1 MEAKLQNKRPKFLNL
16 VKIRQPLPAVV
27 SILHRLTGV
36 LLFFPG
42 IPLLLCTLQLMLGT
56 QDDYQKLQS
65 FLLNPITKGGLLL
78 FLWFFLHHLFAG
90 IRHLALDL
98 HYGIT
103 LSQARASSKL
113 VLVAGIVLTLIA
125 GLFIW

>member
-1 MEAKLQNKRPKFLNL
+1 MEAKLQNKRPKYLNL
-16 VKIRQPLPAVV
+16 LKIRQPLPAVI

-42 IPLLLCTLQLMLGT
+42 IPLLLCTLQLMLGS
-56 QDDYQKLQS
+56 QDDYEKLQT
-65 FLLNPITKGGLLL
+65 FLLNPVVKVGLLL
-78 FLWFFLHHLFAG
+78 FLWFLFHHLCAG
-90 IRHLALDL
+90 IRYLTLDL

-113 VLVAGIVLTLIA
+113 VLVTGIILTILF
-125 GLFIW
+125 GLVIW